1 MLRSLR
7 SKSGIDMKIDVI
19 IPTYNSAHF
28 ITEAISSVQTQ
39 TYAPE
44 QIIIVDDGSTD
55 DTESI
60 ISDLRHASTVPLM
73 YIKKENGGPNSARNV
88 GLAHATAELVAFLDA
103 DDRWEPTKLAQQ
115 VALFEQDIDG
125 TLGLVYGN
133 YKVIDTAGA
142 DRPDIPTVPINP
154 RIRGNAFEALLPKN
168 MILGSASNV
177 LIRRSV
183 FETVG
188 PFDETLRVG
197 EDWDMWLRIAEKFQ
211 INYVDQALVAI
222 RRHSQ
227 NQTSNR
233 LFLIKGD
240 IVFIEKWVPRIEGT
254 YSIPEMWSDRI
265 VFNIIRGFPHL
276 DGLRLAQKT
285 LSKNV
290 RKKLFKSTNGSLV
303 LACIFSPIRVLADN
317 ELRPQLLRAIKRYV
331 TR

>member
-1 MLRSLR
+1 
-7 SKSGIDMKIDVI
+7 MKIDVI

-103 DDRWEPTKLAQQ
+103 DDRWGPTKLAQQ

-142 DRPDIPTVPINP
+142 DRPDVPTVKLDPLV
-154 RIRGNAFEALLPKN
+154 RGYAFAALLPGN
-168 MILGSASNV
+168 LILGSASNV

-188 PFDETLRVG
+188 MFDETLRIG
-197 EDWDMWLRIAEKFQ
+197 EDWDMWLRIAEKY
-211 INYVDQALVAI
+211 IIEYVNTVLVAI
-222 RRHSQ
+222 RRHEN
-227 NQTSNR
+227 NQTKNIAK
-233 LFLIKGD
+233 LIVGD
-240 IVFIEKWVPRIEGT
+240 SAFIEKWVPRIIGA
-254 YSIPEMWSDRI
+254 YSIPRIWGDRI
-265 VFNIIRGFPHL
+265 VFNIIRGLPS
-276 DGLRLAQKT
+276 LANFRIANRT
-285 LSKNV
+285 LSKQT
-290 RKKLFKSTNGSLV
+290 KKVVFEYTRGSLA
-303 LACIFSPIRVLADN
+303 LACSMFIIRTLTN
-317 ELRPQLLRAIKRYV
+317 RELRKRMITSLKRYV